1 MEEDVIYVSHPLI
14 KDKSLEERSYQ
25 GEIVR
30 ACLRAPTLV
39 VLATGLGKTAIAARV
54 IAERLHK
61 YPNTRALFMA
71 PTRPLVEQ
79 HKMFLRRVMKID
91 LDKIVSLSG
100 HISPEDRTSIWS
112 RAKIV
117 VATPQVV
124 LNDLERE
131 IVPLESYSVLVF
143 DEAHRAVGDYPYV
156 RIAKKYWEIAWYPL
170 VLGLTASPGN
180 RIEDLIEICTNLGVY
195 NIEFK
200 SETDP
205 EVRKYLFE
213 KEIKIIRV
221 KMPQKAL
228 IARKLLVDALG
239 TILSILKSMKIIS
252 SESPNRVSI
261 RELTEKM
268 EMISEAEVDQSTK
281 SRALMYIGM
290 ALKLHH
296 AIEVLDRHGPGFA
309 REYLREA
316 IFKKGTRTSAVLTND
331 ERILLAYNMLK
342 DLGNPK
348 VEKVV
353 EIVDDALN
361 KRGVP
366 KIIVFVE
373 YRDVAKQLEDLI
385 NQKVPNAKARIF
397 IGQGLRKGVMMS
409 QKEQISV
416 IESFRRGEYNVLVAT
431 SVAEEGLDIPE
442 TDLIIFYEAIPS
454 KVRTIQR
461 KGRTGRHRKGEI
473 VILVSYTETGTT
485 RDQIYFYVTSG
496 AEKKIKEMI
505 RRAIPKIK
513 EKNRKIFTEFLE
525 RNGLI
530 FQKKRMTR
538 GKVTL
543 FDLYEGFGDDS

>member
-1 MEEDVIYVSHPLI
+1 
-14 KDKSLEERSYQ
+14 
-25 GEIVR
+25 VR
-30 ACLRAPTLV
+30 TCVRAPTLV

-79 HKMFLRRVMKID
+79 HKTFLRRVMKID
-91 LDKIVSLSG
+91 VDKIVSLSG
-100 HISPEDRTSIWS
+100 HISPEDRISLWTH
-112 RAKIV
+112 AKIV

-124 LNDLERE
+124 LNDIERG
-131 IVPLESYSVLVF
+131 IVPLESYSILVF

-156 RIAKKYWEIAWYPL
+156 HIAKKYWEVAWYPL

-180 RIEDLIEICTNLGVY
+180 RIEDLIEICTNLGIY
-195 NIEFK
+195 NIEFR
-200 SETDP
+200 SESDP

-213 KEIKIIRV
+213 KKIRIVRV
-221 KMPQKAL
+221 KMPQNAL
-228 IARKLLVDALG
+228 IARKLLADALS
-239 TILSILKSMKIIS
+239 TILSLLKSMKIIS
-252 SESPNRVSI
+252 SESPNKVSI

-268 EMISEAEVDQSTK
+268 EMISEAEMDQNTK
-281 SRALMYIGM
+281 SRALMYLGM

-309 REYLREA
+309 REYLKEA

-342 DLGNPK
+342 DLENPK
-348 VEKVV
+348 VEKVL
-353 EIVDDALN
+353 EIVDEALN

-373 YRDVAKQLEDLI
+373 YRDVAKQLEELI

-409 QKEQISV
+409 QKEQIRV

-473 VILVSYTETGTT
+473 VILVSYTETGVT

-496 AEKKIKEMI
+496 AEKKIRDMI
-505 RRAIPKIK
+505 RRAMPKIK
-513 EKNRKIFTEFLE
+513 EKNKDLYKEFLE
-525 RNGLI
+525 RNGLSFRRKSI
-530 FQKKRMTR
+530 AP

-543 FDLYEGFGDDS
+543 FDLYEGLEDDN